1 MSWAMNTTEEW
12 YWNSA
17 MSAEMA
23 MNTTS
28 RPRIQTSCFFSD
40 MFLMMLPLMKSMV
53 RVDDDVSTSDESVD
67 MEADRT
73 STMTRPMSTSGKV
86 DSIVGMMES

>member
-1 MSWAMNTTEEW
+1 
-12 YWNSA
+12 
-17 MSAEMA
+17 
-23 MNTTS
+23 
-28 RPRIQTSCFFSD
+28 

-73 STMTRPMSTSGKV
+73 STITRPMSTSGKV